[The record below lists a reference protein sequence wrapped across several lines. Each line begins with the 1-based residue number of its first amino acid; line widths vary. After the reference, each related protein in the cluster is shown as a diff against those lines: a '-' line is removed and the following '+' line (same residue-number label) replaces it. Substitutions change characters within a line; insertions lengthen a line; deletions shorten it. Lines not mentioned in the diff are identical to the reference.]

1 MTHRWE
7 IQAKT
12 GTAIHNVLQLC
23 FSKVKDNYAFTLSDE
38 ELTSYI

>member
-1 MTHRWE
+1 MTHKWE

-23 FSKVKDNYAFTLSDE
+23 FSRINGDYTFNMSDA
-38 ELTSYI
+38 ELRTYI